1 MSVVHY
7 HDICPPSFFKTD
19 DIFLHVSVFLLNST
33 STLSLSVS
41 ELSANSILM
50 LLADDTR
57 AHFSVF
63 VCRSSAT
70 DVNFWL
76 NDDLTFSP
84 RVLLASCQPL
94 APGCQAPVSMKG
106 VSRDSVGGFS
116 LHLISDAA
124 HVPAT
129 ICSALYTMLHARS
142 EWFTVSSA
150 GRDIQSCLSQWPGNS
165 SLTLWPLMEK
175 KPHSSV
181 LVRC

>member
-1 MSVVHY
+1 
-7 HDICPPSFFKTD
+7 
-19 DIFLHVSVFLLNST
+19 
-33 STLSLSVS
+33 
-41 ELSANSILM
+41 M

-57 AHFSVF
+57 AHIFLAFSVF
-63 VCRSSAT
+63 VCRSSAN

-94 APGCQAPVSMKG
+94 ALGCQAPVSVKG

-116 LHLISDAA
+116 LHSISDAA

-129 ICSALYTMLHARS
+129 ICSALNTMLHARS

-150 GRDIQSCLSQWPGNS
+150 GCDIQSCLSQWPGNS
-165 SLTLWPLMEK
+165 SLTLWSLMER

>member
-7 HDICPPSFFKTD
+7 HEICTPSFFKTD
-19 DIFLHVSVFLLNST
+19 DIFLHVSVFLLNSS

-41 ELSANSILM
+41 EVSANSILM

-57 AHFSVF
+57 AHIFLAFSVF
-63 VCRSSAT
+63 VCRSSAN
-70 DVNFWL
+70 DVNVWL
-76 NDDLTFSP
+76 NGDFTFSP
-84 RVLLASCQPL
+84 RVLLASCLPL

-116 LHLISDAA
+116 LHSISDAA

-129 ICSALYTMLHARS
+129 ICSALNTMLHARS

-165 SLTLWPLMEK
+165 SLTLWPLMERK
-175 KPHSSV
+175 HIP
-181 LVRC
+181 RC